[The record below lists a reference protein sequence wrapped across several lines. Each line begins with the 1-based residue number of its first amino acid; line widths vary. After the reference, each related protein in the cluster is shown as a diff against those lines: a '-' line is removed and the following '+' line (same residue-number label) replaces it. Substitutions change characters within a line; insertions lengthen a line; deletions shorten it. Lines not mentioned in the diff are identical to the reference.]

1 MIKDIKAR
9 RGARRVR
16 EMVAEGEHERQ
27 DFKYA
32 VSDAR
37 KIARSISAFANRYG
51 GRLLIGVK
59 DNGEIAGVRSEE
71 DIYLV
76 ELAAGTYC
84 RPAVQVEFEA
94 WSVDT
99 GVTVIEARIPR
110 AESEPVSVDEGGGKS
125 VIYCRIADSNIVAP
139 DLFCRSRHLRA
150 GDSAASLPA
159 FTPEIVRFY
168 AQSKPAEVRALAL
181 EFHIPEQTAASAVV
195 NLLALDIL
203 HMGWNRNGFTLNSGS
218 GDGENDNTEGIND
231 IRDAD
236 TLKKFGELKE
246 I

>member
-1 MIKDIKAR
+1 MIKDLKAR
-9 RGARRVR
+9 RGARHVR

-32 VSDAR
+32 ISDAR
-37 KIARSISAFANRYG
+37 KIARSISAFANRLG

-84 RPAVQVEFEA
+84 HPSVQVEFEA
-94 WSVDT
+94 WSVDA

-110 AESEPVSVDEGGGKS
+110 TDSIPVSVDEGGGRS

-139 DLFCRSRHLRA
+139 ELFSRSRHLRA
-150 GDSAASLPA
+150 GSTGASLPERTA
-159 FTPEIVRFY
+159 EIVRYY
-168 AQSKPAEVRALAL
+168 AQSRPADVRALAL
-181 EFHIPEQTAASAVV
+181 ELHIPEQRAAEAVV
-195 NLLALDIL
+195 NLMALDIL
-203 HMGWNRNGFTLNSGS
+203 RMGWNRSGFTLNSAS
-218 GDGENDNTEGIND
+218 GPGDTENIDLIND
-231 IRDAD
+231 LRDAD